1 MSDPAVRRVSPARR
15 WPMTGEAWRRLVDEL
30 ERLRA
35 DVVVLAGGAP
45 PNDGIV
51 HLPVTQAARRLETLT
66 AVLDNAE
73 EVDGAAG
80 AVIGRRVTL
89 REEEGDEAAY
99 SIVFPG
105 DGDPSQGWISADSP
119 LGSAVLG
126 AEVGDRIEV
135 VAPAGRRFVTVV
147 AID

>member
-1 MSDPAVRRVSPARR
+1 MSDPAVRRVATARR

-35 DVVVLAGGAP
+35 DVVVLAGGAA
-45 PNDGIV
+45 PNEGVV

-66 AVLDNAE
+66 AVLDAAE
-73 EVDGAAG
+73 EVDGTAG

-89 REEEGDEAAY
+89 REEEGDEATY